1 MGKKEIRKK
10 IDAIDSRILELLN
23 ERAGLALQ
31 TSKFKKHFYD
41 PVRERQIFERLWEMN
56 KGPLEDDHIANI
68 YREVLSACRGLQRPL
83 KVAFLGPKAT
93 FSHAAAKSR
102 FGASIEEH
110 PCADIGL
117 VFDEV
122 EKDRAI
128 YGVVPFENSSEG
140 IINYTLDRFA
150 VTPVSICGEIYSEI
164 VMNLI
169 SKQEDISKIKKIYTH
184 PKAIEQ
190 CSEWLR
196 RNASDKE
203 VIQVAST
210 GLAAQRAAR
219 SRSAAAI
226 AGKLAAE
233 IYSLKIIESHI
244 EDSRDNVTR
253 FMIIGKQKMPKTGN
267 DKTSVL
273 FSVRH
278 EPGTLYRAL
287 NSFEKYNINLTMMQ
301 ARPSRKGQWEYIFF
315 VDLMGHKSDEEV
327 KSALA
332 EMKKETIILKTCG
345 SYPASDQQ

>member
-1 MGKKEIRKK
+1 MGKKEIRDK
-10 IDAIDSRILELLN
+10 IDAIDSKILELLN
-23 ERAGLALQ
+23 QRAGLALQ

-41 PVRERQIFERLWEMN
+41 PVRERQIFERLWDMN
-56 KGPLEDDHIANI
+56 QGPLESEHIANI

-83 KVAFLGPKAT
+83 SVAFLGPMAT

-102 FGASIEEH
+102 FGASIDEH

-122 EKDRAI
+122 EKDLAV

-140 IINYTLDRFA
+140 VINYTLDRFA
-150 VTPVSICGEIYSEI
+150 NTPVRICGEIYSEI
-164 VMNLI
+164 AMNLI

-190 CSEWLR
+190 CADWLR
-196 RNASDKE
+196 RNAEDKE

-210 GLAAQRAAR
+210 GLAAQKAAR

-233 IYSLKIIESHI
+233 IYSLKIIESRI
-244 EDSRDNVTR
+244 EDSRVNVTR
-253 FMIIGKQKMPKTGN
+253 FLVIGKNKMPKTGK

-287 NSFEKYNINLTMMQ
+287 NSFEKFNINLTMMQ

-315 VDLMGHKSDEEV
+315 VDLVGHETDGEV
-327 KSALA
+327 RGALDD
-332 EMKKETIILKTCG
+332 MKKETIILKTCG
-345 SYPASDQQ
+345 SYPASDPQ